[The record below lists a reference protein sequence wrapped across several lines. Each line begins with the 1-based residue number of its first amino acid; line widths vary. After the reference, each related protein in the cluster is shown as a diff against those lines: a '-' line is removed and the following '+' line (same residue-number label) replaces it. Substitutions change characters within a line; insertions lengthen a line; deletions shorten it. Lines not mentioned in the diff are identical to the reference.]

1 MDPQED
7 KELSS
12 ETNARG
18 SDNAREGCSPRVHT
32 LPGITAAAA
41 ELQPVKETQFRKF
54 MQNQLRAG
62 CSTRSHQSLRIA
74 VLPPPQ

>member
-18 SDNAREGCSPRVHT
+18 SDNAREDAHPEYTHFQ
-32 LPGITAAAA
+32 A
-41 ELQPVKETQFRKF
+41 LQQ
-54 MQNQLRAG
+54 QL
-62 CSTRSHQSLRIA
+62 QSYSL
-74 VLPPPQ
+74 